1 MHSFQSA
8 FQTPT
13 FLIKDYLDY
22 LRKNEAKTE
31 KRSLKKFIQRK
42 KTVKIITTPRETR
55 DYSNPDQECMFY
67 RGNKL
72 YKGNHSNS
80 KRRALGLPN
89 VQTSEMT
96 MEGGGIIKEI
106 KKYPLN

>member
-1 MHSFQSA
+1 
-8 FQTPT
+8 
-13 FLIKDYLDY
+13 
-22 LRKNEAKTE
+22 
-31 KRSLKKFIQRK
+31 
-42 KTVKIITTPRETR
+42 
-55 DYSNPDQECMFY
+55 MFY

-106 KKYPLN
+106 KKYLLN